1 MNLKTLLRAVPA
13 MLLCATISSAL
24 AASKAKDAASP
35 AASPAAA
42 SADAAAQTTAK
53 RKVSPDA
60 IKKARLTT
68 LKNQVALTADQEAK
82 AKPIIDKYVDDR
94 EAAKGDRAKLA
105 ELKTK
110 YDSDINAILTPE
122 QQKKLTAS
130 KAARMEKLKAA
141 RAAKAGSSAS
151 PAASP
156 AKSNR

>member
-13 MLLCATISSAL
+13 ILLCITISSAF
-24 AASKAKDAASP
+24 AAEKAKDAASP

-42 SADAAAQTTAK
+42 GAQTAAK
-53 RKVSPDA
+53 RSPDA
-60 IKKARLTT
+60 IKKARLTV
-68 LKNQVALTADQEAK
+68 LKKQVDLTADQEAK

-110 YDSDINAILTPE
+110 YDSEINAILTPE
-122 QQKKLTAS
+122 QQKKLSAS
-130 KAARMEKLKAA
+130 KAARIEKLKAA
-141 RAAKAGSSAS
+141 RAAKAASSAS

-156 AKSNR
+156 AKSKP

>member
-13 MLLCATISSAL
+13 ILLCITISSAF
-24 AASKAKDAASP
+24 AAEKAKDAASP
-35 AASPAAA
+35 AASPAAGA
-42 SADAAAQTTAK
+42 GAQTAAK
-53 RKVSPDA
+53 RSPDA
-60 IKKARLTT
+60 IKKARLTI
-68 LKNQVALTADQEAK
+68 LKKQVDLTADQEAK
-82 AKPIIDKYVDDR
+82 AKPIIEKYVDDR

-130 KAARMEKLKAA
+130 KAAQIEKLKAA
-141 RAAKAGSSAS
+141 RAAKAASSAS

-156 AKSNR
+156 AKSKP